1 MIISY
6 TWFNFRKTTVNNYR
20 NVEYRIKI
28 KLKNLWFGNFYT
40 SSLLVKNTNNN
51 SFSVSI
57 AQNTHTH
64 KKKKNRISPMKSSS
78 DNSFLCVSIAQK
90 EKIWI
95 KID

>member
-64 KKKKNRISPMKSSS
+64 KKKKKIE
-78 DNSFLCVSIAQK
+78 FLQWKVQVIIVFSVYQ
-90 EKIWI
+90 
-95 KID
+95 